1 MKKIFSLFIIFSC
14 IVFCFTGCFNNEVDD
29 NNNDINGTISAWR
42 DVLGSY
48 IREDSSQF
56 NNASLNLKYLSDDAV
71 MFEFKLMEGS
81 ESEEE
86 AIDTEISGVMETN
99 ENKGV
104 YEINDKSIN
113 FEMSDDKKIRVTHL
127 GEFMISPDG
136 VYEFGNEG
144 IELSD
149 ELVAPILNYLP
160 EELTGLN
167 KEIKYTINASDG
179 LVNNWFYPVDV
190 TLDETEDIL
199 AKFIIAKDLSA
210 IYRVDSVPTLIY
222 GSAKNMMEA
231 QTYVIDEFEEDF
243 EASDEEEARPTFDDQ
258 LPVVMAMSER
268 GTLLE
273 VGDESKLIA
282 DLPWDLDYM
291 ISATSADSEIV
302 SVEGNVLKAVSEGE
316 TNISG
321 KIVID
326 DAEKEFHLNIFV
338 VNDIDEI
345 FE

>member
-1 MKKIFSLFIIFSC
+1 M
-14 IVFCFTGCFNNEVDD
+14 
-29 NNNDINGTISAWR
+29 
-42 DVLGSY
+42 
-48 IREDSSQF
+48 
-56 NNASLNLKYLSDDAV
+56 
-71 MFEFKLMEGS
+71 
-81 ESEEE
+81 
-86 AIDTEISGVMETN
+86 
-99 ENKGV
+99 
-104 YEINDKSIN
+104 
-113 FEMSDDKKIRVTHL
+113 
-127 GEFMISPDG
+127 
-136 VYEFGNEG
+136 YEFGNEG

-167 KEIKYTINASDG
+167 KEIKYTINAPDG

-282 DLPWDLDYM
+282 DLPWDLDYT